1 MTTSLSDPVAI
12 RVIGSNFAF
21 DCPHILY
28 IVEAGGNP
36 QEGTINRQ
44 DALALAAAREA
55 LPIFD

>member
-1 MTTSLSDPVAI
+1 MTTPGEPHSI

-21 DCPHILY
+21 DCPHILT

-55 LPIFD
+55 LPIFE